1 MNDPVRPLLAIAA
14 VQALGLAV
22 LVVSVLFSGS
32 RADDEPGLLLS
43 GVAVYGL
50 FLAGMLIV
58 IAGLRRRSR
67 FARGPFIVAQLFG
80 LVAAWMFLRSGDQ
93 LFQVVG
99 IAVGMLCLAGL
110 VLALRPATMS
120 ALQ

>member
-1 MNDPVRPLLAIAA
+1 MNDPVRPLVAIAA
-14 VQALGLAV
+14 AEALGLAV
-22 LVVSVLFSGS
+22 LVVSVLVAGS
-32 RADDEPGLLLS
+32 RAGGESGLMLS

-50 FLAGMLIV
+50 FLAGLILV

-80 LVAAWMFLRSGDQ
+80 LVAAWMFVESGDQ
-93 LFQVVG
+93 LFRVAGIVVG
-99 IAVGMLCLAGL
+99 VVCLAGL